1 LSNIPIRAYKNW
13 EMFYVLLPLLWEPT
27 YVYLL
32 VSLVNLKKIDYVNMC
47 LEFFLLLMGI
57 TNDDSPM
64 S

>member
-1 LSNIPIRAYKNW
+1 
-13 EMFYVLLPLLWEPT
+13 LLWEPT